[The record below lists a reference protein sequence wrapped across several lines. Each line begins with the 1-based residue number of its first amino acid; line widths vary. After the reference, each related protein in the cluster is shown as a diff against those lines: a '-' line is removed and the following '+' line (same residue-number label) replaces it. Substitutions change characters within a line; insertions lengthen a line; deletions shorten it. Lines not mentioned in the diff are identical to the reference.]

1 MTHRILSG
9 LAAAAAAGLLSI
21 GAAAPVSAQDAMDPS
36 TVLAVVDGYEIT
48 EEEVALA
55 SQDFAQQLQ
64 QVPGEQRRAVI
75 VDALI
80 DLHLLAG
87 AADEEGLDETDEFQR
102 RMAYER
108 ARTLR
113 TAYLVDVIAA
123 DVTEESIRAA
133 YDEAVSE
140 FEPVQERRARHIL
153 LESQDEAMDVIAELD
168 GGADFATLASERSTG
183 PSAANGGDLGFFGPG
198 RMVPAFEEAAF
209 ALDVGG
215 YSQEPVETR
224 FGWHVILVEE
234 VRESAPPSFEELGPQ
249 IQQTM
254 LQQRFTDSI
263 STLRDGAEISYEVEG
278 LEPPLVP

>member
-9 LAAAAAAGLLSI
+9 LAAAAAAGLLSF
-21 GAAAPVSAQDAMDPS
+21 GVVAPVSAQDAMDPG

-140 FEPVQERRARHIL
+140 FEPMQERRARHIL
-153 LESQDEAMDVIAELD
+153 LESQDEAMEVITALD
-168 GGADFATLASERSTG
+168 EGGDFATLASERSTG

-263 STLRDGAEISYEVEG
+263 SSLRDGAQISYEVEG